1 MRNKN
6 RNGLFDE
13 YQEIKSQPP
22 ADTFDHTRLGVNLAQ
37 KVHRSSAQ
45 GMTMIDD
52 YIDARFVDGY
62 KNA

>member
-1 MRNKN
+1 MRNKT

-22 ADTFDHTRLGVNLAQ
+22 DGAFDHARLGVNLAQ
-37 KVHRSSAQ
+37 KVHRSSSQ
-45 GMTMIDD
+45 GMTMIND

>member
-1 MRNKN
+1 MRNKT

-22 ADTFDHTRLGVNLAQ
+22 DSAFDHARLGVNLAQ
-37 KVHRSSAQ
+37 KVHRSSSQ
-45 GMTMIDD
+45 GMTMIND
-52 YIDARFVDGY
+52 YINARFVDGY